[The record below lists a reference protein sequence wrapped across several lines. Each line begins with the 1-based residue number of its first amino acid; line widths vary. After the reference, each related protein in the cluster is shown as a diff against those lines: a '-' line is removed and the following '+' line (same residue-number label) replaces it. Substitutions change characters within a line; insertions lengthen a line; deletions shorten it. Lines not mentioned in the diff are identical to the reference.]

1 MRQLVKIF
9 TFLVGLI
16 FFQTI
21 FADENQVNSIPDD
34 YFLKKYP
41 KLAET
46 ITKSVHITLDTP
58 KEKLALW
65 SSKVGGIPYL
75 PTDEEAPRTSK
86 GEKLTFIAQINFSEV
101 PAIDDFPKKGL
112 LQFWAIKNNLAEDY
126 AEILP
131 EEQRKIFIEQ
141 YNAMIDDDQEKI
153 DDESL
158 NMIFQAASEEDWV
171 GIATHVPTTKQDQ
184 FRVIYYAD
192 INPNQSRS
200 AEDFNN
206 DILLTFDDEI
216 MEAAMQF
223 DLRQEH
229 MYPVDYRFEKN
240 YGKADDD
247 FGIYLEMGLPA
258 AGHKLGGYPD
268 FTQTDPRGE
277 YAGAFRSYDTL
288 LLQLDG
294 DEEFGL
300 FYSYG
305 DTCVGN
311 FFINKDK
318 LKKLDFSDI
327 LFNWDC
333 T

>member
-1 MRQLVKIF
+1 MMRKWIVFVIS
-9 TFLVGLI
+9 LI
-16 FFQTI
+16 LFKAV
-21 FADENQVNSIPDD
+21 FAGEDQAGSISGD

-41 KLAET
+41 KLERT
-46 ITKSVHITLDTP
+46 ITEFVSITLEAP
-58 KEKLALW
+58 KKDLAPW

-75 PTDEEAPRTSK
+75 PIDKASPRAST
-86 GEKLTFIAQINFSEV
+86 GENLIFIAQINFSEV
-101 PAIDDFPKKGL
+101 PLIEGFPTKGL
-112 LQFWAIKNNLAEDY
+112 LQFWAIKNDLAQDY
-126 AEILP
+126 AELLSA
-131 EEQRKIFIEQ
+131 EERKAYIEL
-141 YNAMIDDDQEKI
+141 YNSMIDDDQQKM

-158 NMIFQAASEEDWV
+158 STIFQAASQEDWV

-192 INPNQSRS
+192 INPDQSRS

-206 DILLTFDDEI
+206 DILLTFEEKL
-216 MEAAMQF
+216 MEGAMQF
-223 DLRQEH
+223 KLQKEH
-229 MYPVDYRFEKN
+229 MPPVDYRFAEKF
-240 YGKADDD
+240 GKSGDD
-247 FGIYLEMGLPA
+247 FGIYLEMGMPA

-268 FTQTDPRGE
+268 FTQTDPRGDHL
-277 YAGAFRSYDTL
+277 GAFRAYDTL

-294 DEEFGL
+294 DGEFGL